1 MNNYSLYFFLL
12 FIPGLV
18 LPDICLSQENYT
30 LSGYVRD
37 QQNGEE
43 LIGATITTGDMT
55 QGTTTNRYG
64 FYSLTFPAGT
74 YVIVWQFLGFEP
86 FQDTI
91 TLNQNI
97 RRDVELTPRVK
108 KIDEVVVRGRSA
120 DPLLCSAEMGVE
132 RMSTRDIKAL
142 PVLMGE
148 QDIIKSMQ
156 LLPGISPVS
165 EGSSGFYVRGG
176 DASQNLILL
185 DEAPVYNASHLMGF
199 FSVFNSDAI
208 NDVKIMKGFVPPSY
222 GDRLSSVLDVKMKEG
237 NNKNF
242 SGSGGLGLV
251 SSRLQLEGP
260 FAKHKGSFMVT
271 GRRTYADLFLKM
283 IPDTNINRNAL
294 YFYDFNAKANYRVG
308 PKDRIFLSGYLGR
321 DVFSFR
327 KMFGID
333 WGNQTL
339 TARWNH
345 LFSDR
350 LFLNSSL
357 IYSNYNYNFNIIQE
371 DNEFF
376 LRSFIRDLNW
386 KEDFQFY
393 ASARST
399 FRFGL
404 KSNYHLFLPGET
416 SSIGDFP
423 IHNMQMEKK
432 NAWENALYAS
442 HKWKASSTF
451 TFHYGI
457 RFATFSL
464 LGPLHVYRFDT
475 LGNTIDT
482 TWYAKGKFIKT
493 YPLVDPRFLVNIRLS
508 PHASVKLSYTGMHQ
522 FLHLLSNS
530 TSGTPLDLWI
540 PSSLNVKPQISQQVS
555 AGYFRT
561 FSENMFEISL
571 EVYYKKLS
579 HQIDYKTGASLY
591 LNEEVESQLVYGKGK
606 AYGAE
611 FLLRKNKGR
620 LHGWIGYT
628 LSRSL
633 RQFRAI
639 DNGKVFPAKQDR
651 IHDLSVVG
659 IYDLNDRWSFSATWV
674 YYTGNAVTF
683 PSGKYIIENSYINYY
698 TDRNGYRMPAYHRL
712 DLNARLGPKRKRKWE
727 SSWDFSIYN
736 VYARKNAYSITFR
749 TKENAPN
756 ITEAVKLYL
765 FTIVPTVTYNFKF

>member
-1 MNNYSLYFFLL
+1 MKSLGSCFLFLL
-12 FIPGLV
+12 ILWTGVPQEA
-18 LPDICLSQENYT
+18 LSQNKFT
-30 LSGYVRD
+30 LSGYVHD
-37 QQNGEE
+37 KSNGEE
-43 LIGATITTGDMT
+43 LIGATIITGDMT

-64 FYSLTFPAGT
+64 FYSLTLPAGT
-74 YVIVWQFLGFEP
+74 WVIIWQFLGYEP
-86 FQDTI
+86 LRDT
-91 TLNQNI
+91 LVLDRNI
-97 RRDVELTPRVK
+97 RKDVELAPQEKR
-108 KIDEVVVRGRSA
+108 IGEVVVKGRTE
-120 DPLLCSAEMGVE
+120 DQLLRSAEMGVE

-142 PVLMGE
+142 PALMGE
-148 QDIIKSMQ
+148 QDILKSMQ

-176 DASQNLILL
+176 DASQNLVLL

-208 NDVKIMKGFVPPSY
+208 NDVKIMKGFVSPAY
-222 GDRLSSVLDVKMKEG
+222 GGRLSSVLDVKMKEG

-260 FAKHKGSFMVT
+260 YAKHKGSFMVT
-271 GRRTYADLFLKM
+271 GRRTYADLFVKM
-283 IPDTNINRNAL
+283 LSDTNINRNSL
-294 YFYDFNAKANYRVG
+294 YFYDFNAKANYRLG
-308 PKDRIFLSGYLGR
+308 PKDRVFLSGYLGR
-321 DVFSFR
+321 DIFKFR
-327 KMFGID
+327 NMFGID

-357 IYSNYNYNFNIIQE
+357 IYSNYNYNFNIMQGE
-371 DNEFF
+371 NEFF

-386 KEDFQFY
+386 KEDLQFY

-416 SSIGDFP
+416 SSVGDFP
-423 IHNMQMEKK
+423 VHDMQMEKK
-432 NAWENALYAS
+432 RAWENAIYAS
-442 HKWKASSTF
+442 HVWKATPSLTF
-451 TFHYGI
+451 NYGL
-457 RFATFSL
+457 RFASFSL
-464 LGPLHVYRFDT
+464 MGPLHVYRFDS
-475 LGNTIDT
+475 LGNTTDT
-482 TWYAKGKFIKT
+482 TWFARGKFIKT
-493 YPLVDPRFLVNIRLS
+493 YPVLDPRLLVNIRVS
-508 PHASVKLSYTGMHQ
+508 PTASVKLSYTAMHQ
-522 FLHLLSNS
+522 FLHLLSNT
-530 TSGTPLDLWI
+530 TSGTPLDLWV
-540 PSSLNVKPQISQQVS
+540 PSSANVRPQTSWQLS
-555 AGYFRT
+555 GGYFRT
-561 FSENMFEISL
+561 FYDNKFEASL
-571 EVYYKKLS
+571 EIYYKKMF
-579 HQIDYKTGASLY
+579 HQIDYRNGADIF
-591 LNEEVESQLVYGKGK
+591 LNEEVESQLVYGRGE

-611 FLLRKNKGR
+611 ILLKKNKGR
-620 LHGWIGYT
+620 LHGWVSYT

-633 RQFRAI
+633 RHFTAI
-639 DNGKVFPAKQDR
+639 NNGKTYPAKQDR
-651 IHDLSVVG
+651 IHDVSVVG

-712 DLNARLGPKRKRKWE
+712 DLNATLGPKRKRKWE
-727 SSWDFSIYN
+727 SFWDFSIYN

-765 FTIVPTVTYNFKF
+765 FSIVPTVTYNFKF